1 MVRRLRTLIS
11 ASLVA
16 AVAASV
22 APTVWAA
29 PAQMAHDMPEKTARK
44 GHAMGSTP
52 YAQAV
57 NAAMA
62 RMDRNMKAAPMN
74 GNAAHDFVTM
84 MIPHHQGAVEMAK
97 ALQASNTTDP
107 LLTKMT
113 ADVVQ
118 SQEREIS
125 QMLQWLRDKG
135 FAKDAETMQKM
146 LQAK

>member
-1 MVRRLRTLIS
+1 
-11 ASLVA
+11 
-16 AVAASV
+16 
-22 APTVWAA
+22 
-29 PAQMAHDMPEKTARK
+29 
-44 GHAMGSTP
+44 MGSTP

-74 GNAAHDFVTM
+74 GNADHDFVTM